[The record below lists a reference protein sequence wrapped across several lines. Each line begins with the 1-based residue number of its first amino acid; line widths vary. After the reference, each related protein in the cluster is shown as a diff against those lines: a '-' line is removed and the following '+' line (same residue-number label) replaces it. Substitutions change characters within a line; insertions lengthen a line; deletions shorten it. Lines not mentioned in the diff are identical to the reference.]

1 MLPVCNWKYT
11 DTHIYSQLYA
21 FGIFISVT
29 DNSWKISFYKIL
41 ELNCHIN
48 KKEWVKLLLWVILV
62 TQKKKKEKRLSL
74 LMFKWGYIW
83 IEVSKY
89 SVWEGSCDSLI
100 NVKQIECLEE
110 NDR

>member
-1 MLPVCNWKYT
+1 MGKIASL
-11 DTHIYSQLYA
+11 
-21 FGIFISVT
+21 
-29 DNSWKISFYKIL
+29 DNIGDS
-41 ELNCHIN
+41 
-48 KKEWVKLLLWVILV
+48 KKE
-62 TQKKKKEKRLSL
+62 KKKRLSL

-89 SVWEGSCDSLI
+89 SAWEGSCDSLI